1 MLISVSFYCYGDPRD
16 LHSFPTRRS
25 SDLEEPGRQRL
36 PTDRAS
42 RMALRV
48 SLELAD
54 GPSSY
59 QIRIERV
66 PQRVAQ
72 QVDGHDGDEEGRAGE
87 EREPVARVDELPA
100 LGEHAVPRRDPL

>member
-1 MLISVSFYCYGDPRD
+1 
-16 LHSFPTRRS
+16 
-25 SDLEEPGRQRL
+25 
-36 PTDRAS
+36 
-42 RMALRV
+42 MALRV

-72 QVDGHDGDEEGRAGE
+72 QVDGHDGDEEGRAGA

-100 LGEHAVPRRDPL
+100 LGERAAPRRGRQRHAEAGEREPGPAEDRALQAAGPDDAHAGVQR

>member
-66 PQRVAQ
+66 PQRDRKSTRLNSSHGYISYAVFCLKKKKLPTPGIRRQ
-72 QVDGHDGDEEGRAGE
+72 EQEDCAGC
-87 EREPVARVDELPA
+87 
-100 LGEHAVPRRDPL
+100 